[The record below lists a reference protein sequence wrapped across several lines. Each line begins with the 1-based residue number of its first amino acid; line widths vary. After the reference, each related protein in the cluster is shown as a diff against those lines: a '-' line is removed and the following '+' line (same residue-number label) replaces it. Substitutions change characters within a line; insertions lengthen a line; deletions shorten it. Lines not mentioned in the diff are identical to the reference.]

1 MKAPRW
7 QCKAFQLSVFSFQLS
22 PRWIMRENLTKARL
36 ARVDA
41 AWVQR
46 WQQQLR

>member
-1 MKAPRW
+1 MHGFS
-7 QCKAFQLSVFSFQLS
+7 AFRFPS
-22 PRWIMRENLTKARL
+22 RWIMRQNLTKARL

-46 WQQQLR
+46 WHQQLR